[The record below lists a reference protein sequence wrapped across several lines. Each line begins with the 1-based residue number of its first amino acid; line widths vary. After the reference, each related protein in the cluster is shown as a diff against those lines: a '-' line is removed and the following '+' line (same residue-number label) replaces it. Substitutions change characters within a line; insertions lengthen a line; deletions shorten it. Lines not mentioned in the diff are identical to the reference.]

1 MLLIPPLFFFFI
13 QHTSIASRGLD
24 YVPFLCCLYN
34 LCLDLTLYNYFVC
47 HEIIYWSLLTL
58 FENKSFPFTGRSPA
72 CTCNKEVIFV
82 NLKYVHWQVLLICS
96 YLHFLNM
103 IDIAIIV
110 GAASGVIVFN
120 FILVTWCLFCHWH
133 RRQGPSKVELQT
145 TALRKRSPL
154 LKPGE
159 KRTVKFAASVKDSR
173 NKYASYPASRLRPP
187 HVPSPLASAK
197 VRTRRFDRPR
207 AENLFPQNLSES
219 AIVPTITDHA
229 PSVRS
234 DDTASV
240 YSTASAPLEI
250 HDYLLRSHNSPNNI
264 LVTSASSPSEMLSM
278 ATTSSRNVNISPP
291 SSTGNCLSV
300 MEKGLFPKAAI
311 QQRPR
316 QANRRWCQQQSV
328 SREMSRE
335 QSVCCQI
342 PNPIV
347 PPGLSV
353 LPQTA
358 QNNEQGPSS
367 TPLPSPY
374 SPPSK

>member
-1 MLLIPPLFFFFI
+1 VLVSRSLSRPFRERKLLIARAIRRRYFCQVRP
-13 QHTSIASRGLD
+13 SI
-24 YVPFLCCLYN
+24 
-34 LCLDLTLYNYFVC
+34 
-47 HEIIYWSLLTL
+47 
-58 FENKSFPFTGRSPA
+58 
-72 CTCNKEVIFV
+72 
-82 NLKYVHWQVLLICS
+82 LLIGS

-120 FILVTWCLFCHWH
+120 FILVTWCLFCH
-133 RRQGPSKVELQT
+133 RKQGSSKVELQT
-145 TALRKRSPL
+145 IALQKRSLL

-207 AENLFPQNLSES
+207 AEDLFPQKLST
-219 AIVPTITDHA
+219 IVPTITNHA

-250 HDYLLRSHNSPNNI
+250 HDHLLRSHNSPNTI
-264 LVTSASSPSEMLSM
+264 LVTSASSPSEILSA
-278 ATTSSRNVNISPP
+278 ATTSSRDADLTFP
-291 SSTGNCLSV
+291 SCTGNCLSV
-300 MEKGLFPKAAI
+300 MEEGLFPKAAI

-316 QANRRWCQQQSV
+316 QANRQWRQQQSV
-328 SREMSRE
+328 SREMSHD
-335 QSVCCQI
+335 QSAWSQT
-342 PNPIV
+342 PNPTL
-347 PPGLSV
+347 PPGLLV
-353 LPQTA
+353 LPPTA
-358 QNNEQGPSS
+358 QNIEQGPSS
-367 TPLPSPY
+367 APLPSPY